1 MALVDPDLLKIMCCP
16 ESHQKLREAESSL
29 IEKLN
34 QQIAAGTVKN
44 RAGQV
49 VTEKLI
55 GGLLREDGRFL
66 YPVREHPVMLVDEA
80 IPLPLG

>member
-44 RAGQV
+44 RAAQV
-49 VTEKLI
+49 VT
-55 GGLLREDGRFL
+55 
-66 YPVREHPVMLVDEA
+66 
-80 IPLPLG
+80 